1 MASKASKR
9 AATTSVTA
17 AAKKAKVEEVKVEP
31 VFAGIIATLQN
42 VDHLPERCREM
53 LMTMAGPCLSAPKNE
68 RHAVQ
73 KLAVSMIEE
82 TLREVKD
89 KMTQAIDQEQK
100 QLAELEGAQVTLA
113 ARLNEAEAD
122 FALKTSTEQE
132 KQSAFDD
139 ASKAVQEGEISLA
152 EAKEAERQSEE
163 PLAKLLKEKA
173 MFEELFQEHYKV
185 PMEAN
190 QGPHYSF
197 FEPHIATLDLDESLA
212 IALPSSC
219 SKNKEHRGGFD
230 GVVLSELE
238 KALCAKIEL
247 LGKAAEDEKPKIAEC
262 KASVVASE
270 TALAQKNGA
279 EKAASSELDAARAA
293 REAATTDLSKAKE
306 EHSSIAPGIKQVTG
320 KRDGL
325 MLELNT
331 FEKGP
336 LATFETLRDKSSMQ
350 EEAANAGA

>member
-1 MASKASKR
+1 MASKAGKR
-9 AATTSVTA
+9 AAPNSVTA

-113 ARLNEAEAD
+113 KRLNEAEAD

-238 KALCAKIEL
+238 KALASAVEGQMHRNETTLIEVVL
-247 LGKAAEDEKPKIAEC
+247 NQELGEPFRRDAMTAPVSVAGIRREDMVE
-262 KASVVASE
+262 
-270 TALAQKNGA
+270 
-279 EKAASSELDAARAA
+279 
-293 REAATTDLSKAKE
+293 
-306 EHSSIAPGIKQVTG
+306 
-320 KRDGL
+320 
-325 MLELNT
+325 
-331 FEKGP
+331 
-336 LATFETLRDKSSMQ
+336 
-350 EEAANAGA
+350 